1 MTSSYLVAKK
11 KSSKYNPIKIQPFTM
26 REFQKT
32 KKRRSTTSLPLSLYN
47 EITNSNT
54 NANVNVDA
62 SRRARQQTS
71 RKEKRRFEKK
81 NLIKKK
87 ILKTFNGS
95 LTGQSGGHGSKSGG
109 GGGAGGSHGRS
120 KHALKDSISQNDAHE
135 KVERDRSAELALD
148 LATAAAAVPT
158 RSIIAKKK
166 PSNETPLAKL
176 AKRNLKDTDSYEK
189 VSNQDEEG
197 AMDPEE
203 VYYLSKLKKQ
213 KNYMSLL
220 EDDGLLDLLT
230 APSRAVNSHSS
241 DDDSSS
247 LEIDD
252 NIGELGSQSEDSD
265 VDMQEVE
272 VELSEEE
279 DDEEEEE
286 DKSKINNHD
295 EYVPDSDNNAN
306 ILENPAYI
314 PPHLRKKSPEPTNA
328 LLLKK
333 VKGQMNRLSLA
344 NLSKISTEL
353 TSLTKEYPRK
363 LVTTAITTSII
374 DVIADRALLLDEFC
388 AVHAG
393 LVKCLSEGIG
403 REFCAW
409 FINVLMEKYITKWE
423 EMDNDA
429 VSAPERE
436 IGSKECTNCILLLAY
451 LYNFKVV
458 SCRLVYDLI
467 RLSLDRMKE
476 IDVEIL
482 LKLLK
487 GLCLY
492 ILSLSL
498 ILYSFHDSLW
508 KWNQG

>member
-1 MTSSYLVAKK
+1 MR
-11 KSSKYNPIKIQPFTM
+11 

-32 KKRRSTTSLPLSLYN
+32 NKRRSTTSLPLSLYH

-54 NANVNVDA
+54 ANANENTNGIDA
-62 SRRARQQTS
+62 RGRAKSLQKS
-71 RKEKRRFEKK
+71 RKEKRKIGKK
-81 NLIKKK
+81 NLIKKR
-87 ILKTFNGS
+87 TFDAS
-95 LTGQSGGHGSKSGG
+95 LAGRSGGLR
-109 GGGAGGSHGRS
+109 SHGPRTMPAS
-120 KHALKDSISQNDAHE
+120 KDIISQNHAHE
-135 KVERDRSAELALD
+135 KLERDGSAELALD
-148 LATAAAAVPT
+148 LVAAAVPT
-158 RSIIAKKK
+158 RSMASKK

-176 AKRNLKDTDSYEK
+176 AKRNLKHHSDSNEK
-189 VSNQDEEG
+189 VSNQDG
-197 AMDPEE
+197 DAAMDPEE

-220 EDDGLLDLLT
+220 EDDGLLDLLI
-230 APSRAVNSHSS
+230 APSRVANGHS

-247 LEIDD
+247 IDVDDYRSEI
-252 NIGELGSQSEDSD
+252 GSQSEDSD
-265 VDMQEVE
+265 VDMEEVE
-272 VELSEEE
+272 VELSEED
-279 DDEEEEE
+279 DDEEEEH
-286 DKSKINNHD
+286 KSKIINNQD
-295 EYVPDSDNNAN
+295 ENGPDSDKENMTTANA
-306 ILENPAYI
+306 LEKPAYI

-333 VKGQMNRLSLA
+333 VKGKMNRLSLA

-353 TSLTKEYPRK
+353 TALTAEYPRK

-467 RLSLDRMKE
+467 RLSLGRMKE

-487 GLCLY
+487 GLCVSTVF
-492 ILSLSL
+492 ISLK
-498 ILYSFHDSLW
+498 LYSSCHGSLW
-508 KWNQG
+508 KWYQG